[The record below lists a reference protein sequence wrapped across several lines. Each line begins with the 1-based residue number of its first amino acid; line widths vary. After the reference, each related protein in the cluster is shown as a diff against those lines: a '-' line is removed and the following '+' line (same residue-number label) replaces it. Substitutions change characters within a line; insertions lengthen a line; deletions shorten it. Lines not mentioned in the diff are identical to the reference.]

1 MLRSRSPKRADAAAT
16 RPARRFW
23 FDPRFAIGVAL
34 IAASVAGVVA
44 IVGAADTRVVVYSA
58 RGALAPGDLIDAG
71 DLRSTSVR
79 LDGAAAIY
87 LVPGDVPSD
96 GLVVTRAV
104 GEGELVPASAI
115 GSAAGVLEASVVLSL
130 NGELAASVGPGSV
143 VDVWA
148 ARESGG
154 GLFEPPAV
162 IVPSATVVRLVE
174 PDGPLLD
181 GRSGSIEVLV
191 PRDDIARVLE
201 AIANGDAVSIVPSSL
216 PGR

>member
-1 MLRSRSPKRADAAAT
+1 MLVSRVRESTDATASRS
-16 RPARRFW
+16 ARRFW
-23 FDPRFAIGVAL
+23 FDPRFAIGLAL
-34 IAASVAGVVA
+34 IVASVAGVVG
-44 IVGAADTRVVVYSA
+44 IVSAADTRIVVYTA
-58 RGALAPGDLIDAG
+58 RDSLAPGDRIDAG

-79 LDGAAAIY
+79 LEGAESIY
-87 LVPGDVPSD
+87 LVPGDVPGD

-104 GEGELVPASAI
+104 GEGELVPASAM
-115 GSAAGVLEASVVLSL
+115 GSAAGVREASVVLSV

-154 GLFEPPAV
+154 GAFEPPAV
-162 IVPSATVVRLVE
+162 IVPTATVVRLVE
-174 PDGPLLD
+174 PEGPLFD

-191 PRDDIARVLE
+191 PRSNIARVLE
-201 AIANGDAVSIVPSSL
+201 AIANDDAVSIVPASL